1 MTDRTTSDINSSLV
15 SRAFKKGV
23 DALTICGDNGTSLLY
38 SVTIASSY
46 IMHETG
52 NLDSNKILGIVSLII
67 WTLLPVFFL
76 YMFGLIY
83 LTDLENKVEGG
94 SPAFL
99 LLIGQLKKRGVTIAT
114 ITTSVV
120 MVMIAL
126 TIPDFWLTA
135 AISFL
140 AAFSGLRVAFPEFSQ
155 LYVIILGCITSW
167 VFFSYLMPQGIGKI
181 NKFFGPITFVWFL
194 LVIGF
199 GFIGIQANPTS
210 LQAFNPMFGFA
221 LLKSLPI
228 EKVLAL
234 FGVLIL
240 IITGWEAAQL
250 DRKDYLLNEGTVK
263 AVIPIQLAFG
273 FNTFA
278 TLFAILA
285 QGSYVL
291 SLIDGTKVLEG
302 IVTNGSFITSTH
314 KELPNLFFG
323 SLPAWAVLPMVCYAV
338 IEVIIAATATTLGA
352 QNLFAELNSFGL
364 WFRMPRTFTNLSN
377 SHEFYVRPICESIK
391 WGCIALMI
399 WAQNEE
405 KLAGAYGASVVCG
418 MFVGSMLASYLS
430 PYYIEYSSLPP
441 KKKKLLKSI
450 AGPFFFAFTLFFLPY
465 LFGGLSKL
473 LEGSWITLLGASIFF
488 LFLTSYKWGEEKVNN
503 AIYKE
508 ERVTLGELFSMYES
522 NTSPKIGIL
531 LVKPGDQLDEASDLV
546 PVFLQKYAQKHGVL
560 PYQLVTV
567 TIETDPSI
575 AKKKE
580 DRYKLQHFQVNGHDV
595 YHLEVK
601 LGWADQ
607 VNIYGA
613 LKYADVRLQEYM
625 GVNLLDDGVII
636 TGEVEIQSRSRT
648 NPIDKLKFFIYNLI
662 RTNLAQPFY
671 YWAGIKNKSSVIRVV
686 FPTRI

>member
-1 MTDRTTSDINSSLV
+1 MSDIVRSDDNSSLI
-15 SRAFKKGV
+15 SRAFKKGI

-46 IMHETG
+46 ILHETG

-67 WTLLPVFFL
+67 WTLLPVFVL

-83 LTDLENKVEGG
+83 LTDLEKKVEGG

-99 LLIGQLKKRGVTIAT
+99 LLINQLKKRGVSIAT
-114 ITTSVV
+114 ITTTVV
-120 MVMIAL
+120 LVMIAL
-126 TIPDFWLTA
+126 TVPDFWLTA

-155 LYVIILGCITSW
+155 VYVIILACITSW
-167 VFFSYLMPQGIGKI
+167 IFFSYLMPQGIGKI
-181 NKFFGPITFVWFL
+181 NKFFGPITLVWFF
-194 LVIGF
+194 LVMGF
-199 GFIGIQANPTS
+199 GLMGILANPAC
-210 LQAFNPMFGFA
+210 LQAFNPFYGFA
-221 LLKSLPI
+221 LLRSLPI
-228 EKVLAL
+228 DKVLSL

-250 DRKDYLLNEGTVK
+250 DRKDYLLNESTVK

-273 FNTFA
+273 FNTVA
-278 TLFAILA
+278 TLFSVLA
-285 QGSYVL
+285 QCSFVL
-291 SLIDGTKVLEG
+291 SLIDGSRVMEG
-302 IVTNGSFITSTH
+302 IVTNGTFITSTH
-314 KELPNLFFG
+314 KEIPNLFFG
-323 SLPAWAVLPMVCYAV
+323 SLPSWAVLPMVFYAV
-338 IEVIIAATATTLGA
+338 IEVIIAATATTLGG

-364 WFRMPRTFTNLSN
+364 WFRMPRTFTNLAN

-391 WGCIALMI
+391 WGCIILMI

-418 MFVGSMLASYLS
+418 MFVGSMLASYLA
-430 PYYIEYSSLPP
+430 PYYIQYSDLPH
-441 KKKKLLKSI
+441 KTKNLLKSVT
-450 AGPFFFAFTLFFLPY
+450 GPFFFMYTLFFLPY

-488 LFLTSYKWGEEKVNN
+488 LFLSSYQWGEEKVNTALYN
-503 AIYKE
+503 EPRIN
-508 ERVTLGELFSMYES
+508 LGELLSKYES
-522 NTSPKIGIL
+522 HTSPKIGIL
-531 LVKPGDQLDEASDLV
+531 LVKPGDQLAVETDIV
-546 PVFLQKYAQKHGVL
+546 PVFLQKYTEKHGIL

-567 TIETDPSI
+567 TIETDPAI

-580 DRYKLQHFQVNGHDV
+580 GRYRLQHFVVNGHDV
-595 YHLEVK
+595 FHLEVK

-613 LKYADVRLQEYM
+613 LKYADTRLQQYM
-625 GVNLLDDGVII
+625 GVKLLDDGVII
-636 TGEVEIQSRSRT
+636 TGEVELVSRSRT
-648 NPIDKLKFFIYNLI
+648 NPIDKLKFFVYNII
-662 RTNLAQPFY
+662 RTNLSQPFY
-671 YWAGIKNKSSVIRVV
+671 YWAGIKNKSSVVRVV